1 MSYIGQT
8 LPADTFQGFTT
19 DSFAGD
25 GSATTF
31 TLSKTPFNE
40 SALLVVINNVVQKPT
55 TNFTVSGTILTIV
68 GTAVA
73 SGDVIYATHIGG
85 ALPIG
90 QAASLDLNG
99 ASDQLILD
107 ADDSHSAGIAAGT
120 ITADATLMTLN
131 TADIDI
137 SVPIDVTG
145 ASTITTADN
154 SDTLKLVSTD
164 DDGSSGPVLHMVRD
178 SSSPADGDSVGR
190 IHFSADNDA
199 GEEEIFA
206 RIKVAIVDASNGSE
220 DARMRFSRMTGG
232 GDQNMLSFESTE
244 TVFNDDSKD
253 IDFRVESDDRT
264 SMLNVDAGL
273 NKVGIG
279 DVPDLGMLHVK
290 VSDSGASVNTSH
302 DTLVLEEN
310 GNSGISILSS
320 TSNAGAI
327 CFGDS
332 DNNCI
337 AYLNY
342 DHASNVMQFG
352 GNNAERMRITAGGSF
367 AFGTTSIQQN
377 AFAHF
382 KGGEHSYFAYKFETV
397 QTSNNAYN
405 MWLYNNYAG
414 NSASQEFLRG
424 QDPSAVRFFI
434 ATDGGFYGNG
444 TYGSVS
450 DERIKQDITDA
461 NSQWD
466 DIKALKVRNF
476 KKKVNVRDYGD
487 DALVEIGLVAQE
499 VEKVSPKLI
508 EQTLPD
514 NAAIISDSTFGTL
527 YTEEDDLPSG
537 VKVGDVKSTKE
548 NVKAIKYSIVH
559 MKALKALQ
567 EAMTRIETLEAEV
580 TALKG

>member
-1 MSYIGQT
+1 MAEIRVNTTGT
-8 LPADTFQGFTT
+8 LKLF
-19 DSFAGD
+19 
-25 GSATTF
+25 
-31 TLSKTPFNE
+31 
-40 SALLVVINNVVQKPT
+40 
-55 TNFTVSGTILTIV
+55 
-68 GTAVA
+68 
-73 SGDVIYATHIGG
+73 
-85 ALPIG
+85 
-90 QAASLDLNG
+90 
-99 ASDQLILD
+99 D

-154 SDTLKLVSTD
+154 TDTLTLKSTD
-164 DDGSSGPVLHMVRD
+164 ADANTGPNLNLFRD
-178 SSSPADGDSVGR
+178 SGSPADGDDIGR
-190 IHFSADNDA
+190 VNFTADNAANEATTFIALRGHLHTGTD
-199 GEEEIFA
+199 
-206 RIKVAIVDASNGSE
+206 GSE
-220 DARMRFSRMTGG
+220 DGQFLIEQTVAGTTGRKMFRIKP
-232 GDQNMLSFESTE
+232 NE
-244 TVFNDDSKD
+244 TVINDDSID
-253 IDFRVESDDRT
+253 HDFRVESNSHT
-264 SMLNVDAGL
+264 HMLFVDGG
-273 NKVGIG
+273 NNRVG
-279 DVPDLGMLHVK
+279 VKLEPDLGDGLHIK
-290 VSDSGASVNTSH
+290 TGDSGVSSINASH
-302 DTLVLEEN
+302 DELIIEGS

-352 GNNAERMRITAGGSF
+352 GNNAERMRITAGGSL
-367 AFGTTSIQQN
+367 AFGTSTIQQN

-382 KGGEHSYFAYKFETV
+382 KGGEHSYFAYKFETQ

-405 MWLYNNYAG
+405 MWLFNNYAG
-414 NSASQEFLRG
+414 NSASEEFLRG
-424 QDPSAVRFFI
+424 QDPSATRFFI
-434 ATDGGFYGNG
+434 GTNGAIYGNG
-444 TYGSVS
+444 TFGTVS
-450 DERIKQDITDA
+450 DERIKEDITDA

-466 DIKALKVRNF
+466 DIKALKVRNY
-476 KKKVNVRDYGD
+476 KKKANVRADGD

>member
-1 MSYIGQT
+1 MAEIRVNTTGT
-8 LPADTFQGFTT
+8 LKLF
-19 DSFAGD
+19 
-25 GSATTF
+25 
-31 TLSKTPFNE
+31 
-40 SALLVVINNVVQKPT
+40 
-55 TNFTVSGTILTIV
+55 
-68 GTAVA
+68 
-73 SGDVIYATHIGG
+73 
-85 ALPIG
+85 
-90 QAASLDLNG
+90 
-99 ASDQLILD
+99 D

-154 SDTLKLVSTD
+154 TDTLTLKSTD
-164 DDGSSGPVLHMVRD
+164 ADANTGPNLNLFRD
-178 SSSPADGDSVGR
+178 SGSPADGDDIGR
-190 IHFSADNDA
+190 VNFTADNAANEATTFIALRGHLHTGTD
-199 GEEEIFA
+199 
-206 RIKVAIVDASNGSE
+206 GSE
-220 DARMRFSRMTGG
+220 DGQFIIEQTVAGTTGRKMFRIKP
-232 GDQNMLSFESTE
+232 DE
-244 TVFNDDSKD
+244 TVINDDSID
-253 IDFRVESDDRT
+253 HDFRVESNGNAN
-264 SMLNVDAGL
+264 MLHVSGGNDV
-273 NKVGIG
+273 VGIG
-279 DVPDLGMLHVK
+279 AEGDLGTGLHIK
-290 VSDSGASVNTSH
+290 TSDSGASVNASH
-302 DTLVLEEN
+302 DELVIEAN

-367 AFGTTSIQQN
+367 AFGTSSIQQN

>member
-1 MSYIGQT
+1 MAEIRVNTTGT
-8 LPADTFQGFTT
+8 LKLF
-19 DSFAGD
+19 
-25 GSATTF
+25 
-31 TLSKTPFNE
+31 
-40 SALLVVINNVVQKPT
+40 
-55 TNFTVSGTILTIV
+55 
-68 GTAVA
+68 
-73 SGDVIYATHIGG
+73 
-85 ALPIG
+85 
-90 QAASLDLNG
+90 
-99 ASDQLILD
+99 D

-154 SDTLKLVSTD
+154 TDTLTLTSTD
-164 DDGSSGPVLHMVRD
+164 ADASVGPNINMFRNSGSVAANDYLGTIAFSGKDDAGNIHDYVIFETQAETVTNGGEDGSLYISSFIDGSSV
-178 SSSPADGDSVGR
+178 
-190 IHFSADNDA
+190 
-199 GEEEIFA
+199 A
-206 RIKVAIVDASNGSE
+206 R
-220 DARMRFSRMTGG
+220 
-232 GDQNMLSFESTE
+232 LSFDKTE
-244 TVFNDDSKD
+244 AVFNDGSVDL
-253 IDFRVESDDRT
+253 DFRVESNGNAN
-264 SMLNVDAGL
+264 MLHVSGGNDV
-273 NKVGIG
+273 VGIG
-279 DVPDLGMLHVK
+279 AEGDLGTGLHINT
-290 VSDSGASVNTSH
+290 SDSGASVNASH
-302 DTLVLEEN
+302 DDLVIEAN

-367 AFGTTSIQQN
+367 AFGTSSIQQN

-414 NSASQEFLRG
+414 NSASEEFLRG
-424 QDPSAVRFFI
+424 QDPSATRFFI
-434 ATDGGFYGNG
+434 GTNGAFYGNG
-444 TYGSVS
+444 TYGTVS
-450 DERIKQDITDA
+450 DERIKEDITDA

-466 DIKALKVRNF
+466 DIKALKVRNY
-476 KKKVNVRDYGD
+476 KKKANVRADGD

-567 EAMTRIETLEAEV
+567 EAMTRIETLETKV
-580 TALKG
+580 KALEEA